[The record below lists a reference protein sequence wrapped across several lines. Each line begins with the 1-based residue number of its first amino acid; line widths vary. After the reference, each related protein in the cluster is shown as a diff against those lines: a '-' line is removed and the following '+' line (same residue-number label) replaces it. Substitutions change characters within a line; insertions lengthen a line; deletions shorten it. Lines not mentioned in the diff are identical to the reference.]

1 MDLLPLKYFQVT
13 ARMENMTRAAQE
25 LRVAQPSLSKT
36 ISRLETQVGVPL
48 FDRQGKKIKLNQ
60 FGKIFLSHVN
70 RSLMELEEGVKEI
83 SDLASRDMG
92 SVTVASATARLLP
105 GLIREYLTV
114 TPQVKFRLTQVTQH
128 SELFLQLING
138 EVDFSIS
145 SLAIRQ
151 KGAVCRPLI
160 REEIFLAVPQG
171 HRLAERKGIHLKEI
185 ADDPL
190 ISYTTECGL
199 GEIVNQFCL
208 EADFLPNMAFE
219 CTSPEVIC
227 ELVRAGLGVAF
238 LPEYLWDMINTD
250 SLVKLRLSS
259 PDCHRQIWLSWMEDR
274 YLSLAALEFRK
285 FIMNYFS

>member
-1 MDLLPLKYFQVT
+1 MDLLPLKYFQVI
-13 ARMENMTRAAQE
+13 ARLENMTRAAQE

-36 ISRLETQVGVPL
+36 LARLETQVGVPL
-48 FDRQGKKIKLNQ
+48 FDRQGKRIKLNQ
-60 FGKIFLSHVN
+60 FGKIFLAHVN

-105 GLIREYLTV
+105 SLIREYLTA
-114 TPQVKFRLTQVTQH
+114 TPKVKFRLLQVTQH

-138 EVDFSIS
+138 EIDFSIS

-151 KGAVCRPLI
+151 KGVVCKPLI

-171 HRLAERKGIHLKEI
+171 HRLAGRKEIHLGEI

-208 EADFLPNMAFE
+208 EADFLPNIAFE
-219 CTSPEVIC
+219 CTAPEVIC
-227 ELVRAGLGVAF
+227 ELVGAGLGVAF
-238 LPEYLWDMINTD
+238 LPEYLWDMINTEA
-250 SLVKLRLSS
+250 LIKLRLKY
-259 PDCHRQIWLSWMEDR
+259 PDCHRQIWLSWMEGR
-274 YLSLAALEFRK
+274 YLSLAALEFRR
-285 FIMNYFS
+285 FIMNYFT